1 MATTTSAAT
10 PLSANTG
17 ARLDFIDALR
27 GLVIVLMVLDHTRDF
42 VHLTGMSGNPL
53 DPKTTTP
60 ALYAT
65 RWITHLCAPTFVFL
79 SGVSIFLQS
88 TKGKTGWPLS
98 RFLLTRGLW
107 LVFLELTVVNFGFDF
122 APGIFLQVI
131 WAIGVSMIFMA
142 GMVWLPRWAVLL
154 TGVAVVAGHNLLD
167 GVQAQAL
174 GDWGLLWTLMMQPG
188 LVPGGFAPYP
198 VIPWFG
204 VMCLGYG
211 LGWIYLL
218 PTEKRTRT
226 LAVGAVAAIVLFFTL
241 RLPNLYG
248 NGSLWSVPADPSLTY
263 MAVLDVTKYPP
274 SLHYVLIT
282 LGISTLIG
290 LALQR
295 APRLVMTPLLAFGR
309 TPLLTYL
316 LHVYVAHGLG
326 LLIGVAMGFPA
337 EHFFGHLSDPS
348 RLIKDGWGLTLWQTY
363 LVWLAA
369 LVILYPISSA
379 YAKHRAAHK
388 TWWHSYL

>member
-1 MATTTSAAT
+1 MTITATDT
-10 PLSANTG
+10 PLSANAG

-79 SGVSIFLQS
+79 SGVSIYLQS
-88 TKGKTGWPLS
+88 MKGKTGWPLS

-107 LVFLELTVVNFGFDF
+107 LIFLELTVVNFGFDF
-122 APGIFLQVI
+122 APGVFLQVI
-131 WAIGVSMIFMA
+131 WAIGFSMILMA
-142 GMVWLPRWAVLL
+142 GMVWLPRLAVLA
-154 TGVAVVAGHNLLD
+154 TGVLIVAGHNLLD
-167 GVQAQAL
+167 GIQAQAL
-174 GDWGLLWTLMMQPG
+174 GDWSLVWTLMMQPG

-198 VIPWFG
+198 ALPWFG

-211 LGWIYLL
+211 LGSVYLL
-218 PTEKRTRT
+218 PAAERTRT
-226 LAVGAVAAIVLFFTL
+226 LAVSAVAAIVLFFAL

-248 NGSLWSVPADPSLTY
+248 NGSLWSVPANPDLTW
-263 MAVLDVTKYPP
+263 MAIMDVTKYPP

-290 LALQR
+290 LGLQW
-295 APRLVMTPLLAFGR
+295 APKIVMTPLLAFGR

-326 LLIGVAMGFPA
+326 LIIGIAMGFPA

-348 RLIKDGWGLTLWQTY
+348 RLIKDGWGLSLWQTY
-363 LVWLAA
+363 LVWLVA
-369 LVILYPISSA
+369 LAILYPISSA

-388 TWWHSYL
+388 AWWHSYL

>member
-1 MATTTSAAT
+1 MTTKIDT
-10 PLSANTG
+10 PLSADTG
-17 ARLDFIDALR
+17 ARLNSIDALR

-107 LVFLELTVVNFGFDF
+107 LVFLELTLVNFGFDF

-131 WAIGVSMIFMA
+131 WAIGVGMIFMA
-142 GMVWLPRWAVLL
+142 GMVWLPRLAVLF
-154 TGVAVVAGHNLLD
+154 TGVAVVAGHNLFD
-167 GVQAQAL
+167 SVQAPAL
-174 GDWGLLWTLMMQPG
+174 GDWNLIWTLMMEPG
-188 LVPGGFAPYP
+188 QLPGGFIPYP

-204 VMCLGYG
+204 IMCLGYG

-218 PTEKRTRT
+218 PTDKRMRT
-226 LAVGAVAAIVLFFTL
+226 LAIGAVAAIALFFLL

-248 NGSLWSVPADPSLTY
+248 NGSLWSVPADPARTW
-263 MAVLDVTKYPP
+263 MAIMDVTKYPP

-290 LALQR
+290 LALQW
-295 APRLVMTPLLAFGR
+295 APKLIMTPLLAFGR

-316 LHVYVAHGLG
+316 LHIYVAHGLS

-363 LVWLAA
+363 LVWLTV
-369 LVILYPISSA
+369 LLILYPISSA
-379 YAKHRAAHK
+379 YAKHRVAHK

>member
-1 MATTTSAAT
+1 MTTPSADT
-10 PLSANTG
+10 PLSTTA
-17 ARLDFIDALR
+17 ARLDFVDALR

-42 VHLTGMSGNPL
+42 VHLTGMTGNPL

-142 GMVWLPRWAVLL
+142 GMVWLPRPAVLL
-154 TGVAVVAGHNLLD
+154 TGVAIVAGHNLLD
-167 GVQAQAL
+167 GIQASGL
-174 GDWGLLWTLMMQPG
+174 GDWGLVWTLMMQPG
-188 LVPGGFAPYP
+188 QVPGGFIPYP

-218 PTEKRTRT
+218 PAERRTRT
-226 LAVGAVAAIVLFFTL
+226 LAVGAVAFIALFLVL
-241 RLPNLYG
+241 RLPNFYG
-248 NGSLWSVPADPSLTY
+248 NGSLWAVPANPDRTW
-263 MAVLDVTKYPP
+263 MAIMDVTKYPP

-290 LALQR
+290 LALQH
-295 APRLVMTPLLAFGR
+295 ASKIIMTPLLAFGR

-326 LLIGVAMGFPA
+326 LIIGIAMGFPA

-363 LVWLAA
+363 LVWLTA
-369 LVILYPISSA
+369 LAILYPISSA